1 MREIDT
7 ILTIHR
13 KRGSKGLPLERV
25 SKHLFNPEFF
35 LRAYGKIYRNFGAM
49 TMGSTKET
57 VDGMSVQKVH
67 GIIDLLKQER
77 YRWTPVRRTEI
88 PKPKGGTRPLGIPIC
103 RSYCTSSQGG
113 LGFRRGPVAPDRILG
128 HQESERRDQ
137 RRRLGFRRAA
147 IVSGVSLIHQGP
159 CGTA

>member
-7 ILTIHR
+7 ILAIHQ

-88 PKPKGGTRPLGIPIC
+88 PKPKGGTRPLGIPGSTGQSIQDEHA
-103 RSYCTSSQGG
+103 SPSA
-113 LGFRRGPVAPDRILG
+113 FPD
-128 HQESERRDQ
+128 
-137 RRRLGFRRAA
+137 
-147 IVSGVSLIHQGP
+147 
-159 CGTA
+159 